1 MDSKRTEEKQFEHE
15 FKDDY
20 MKSKYRISTYIPGTR
35 VEVNKIKAYS
45 LKKNEKR
52 GNAYAL
58 LWERYSEGMKKE
70 IRTERILTHCVINPS
85 ICQ

>member
-45 LKKNEKR
+45 LKKMKR
-52 GNAYAL
+52 EATHMHCYGNDTQKA
-58 LWERYSEGMKKE
+58 
-70 IRTERILTHCVINPS
+70 
-85 ICQ
+85 